1 MKALLI
7 AYLILL
13 VLVVGCSTY
22 VPVKY
27 YYLDMKD

>member
-7 AYLILL
+7 ACLALL
-13 VLVVGCSTY
+13 VGCSTY

-27 YYLDMKD
+27 YFLDLKD

>member
-1 MKALLI
+1 MKALLV
-7 AYLILL
+7 AYLVLL
-13 VLVVGCSTY
+13 IGCSTY

>member
-7 AYLILL
+7 ATVALLI
-13 VLVVGCSTY
+13 GCSTY